1 MNRKIG
7 FVGCYS
13 HDVILMLAIVLCYM
27 KKKVLIRDRNRQQTL
42 QASIPI
48 PDGLCAAK
56 TIVEYNGFFFTGQE
70 SDVEEKEKFDI
81 EIIDYGMDVKA
92 DEVKS
97 CSELIL
103 VTDMLLHHIRRLKEA
118 EFSKEAVSVCIMR
131 DAFEDTCR
139 GEREVMKFLQS
150 FPNRHEYFLPPD
162 FRDVRNRYV
171 CETSHEY
178 NVHRSSPEMQ
188 EMLYHLASKFCTEKS
203 EKEIRRC
210 VKQQKRRQYQ

>member
-81 EIIDYGMDVKA
+81 EIIVQHFVVLLQNIA
-92 DEVKS
+92 D
-97 CSELIL
+97 
-103 VTDMLLHHIRRLKEA
+103 
-118 EFSKEAVSVCIMR
+118 
-131 DAFEDTCR
+131 
-139 GEREVMKFLQS
+139 
-150 FPNRHEYFLPPD
+150 
-162 FRDVRNRYV
+162 NRYLDLF
-171 CETSHEY
+171 
-178 NVHRSSPEMQ
+178 R
-188 EMLYHLASKFCTEKS
+188 
-203 EKEIRRC
+203 
-210 VKQQKRRQYQ
+210 